1 MFYFSIHEHRTWIW
15 FGMNTLVARATRGR
29 PAGRFGIG
37 LVLLSSAACSLA
49 PSPAEVPAVDRMPG
63 SYAGDAEATRPESAD
78 VISWW
83 RTFEDGTLNALVGA
97 ALDSNLDIREAVAR
111 IEEVRAQYRI
121 ARSPLFPSVTA
132 GADASR
138 FSQPANAGQ
147 FGAIFGGD
155 GGDNDPNLPDRPTR
169 FTFSTFGASIG
180 AAYEL
185 DFWGRLNSGR
195 RASYA
200 DFLATGA
207 DAKTVEIS
215 VAAETIAGY
224 FELRELVAREAI
236 LTEVVDILTE
246 RLELTEDRYQRGVVT
261 SIELYQIQQDLNA
274 TRSGLPLLG
283 SQITASRGRLAV
295 LLGRYPQE
303 VEALIAGEELPV
315 VSLDPIPA
323 GLPADI
329 LAARPDLVAAAFR
342 LEATRQRVGERRAA
356 RLPSIN
362 LTGSTGTQSAD
373 LSDIVRADQWFTN
386 FVTSLTAP
394 IFSGGRLKADQEA
407 AEARY
412 EQEAA
417 RYARS
422 VLTAFQEVDAAIAGF
437 NAQRER
443 KLVLDEQ
450 LTVAE
455 ASADAALLRVEQGVG
470 DYVGYLDALRT
481 VLNVQDTQASAERE
495 LATAR
500 LNVHRALGGNWI
512 SEPADEQDS
521 EGDLR

>member
-1 MFYFSIHEHRTWIW
+1 MAEHCTLIW
-15 FGMNTLVARATRGR
+15 FHMNTHSERVPGAHVLRLVG
-29 PAGRFGIG
+29 AGLI
-37 LVLLSSAACSLA
+37 VLSVVGCSLA
-49 PSPAEVPAVDRMPG
+49 PSPTQIATVDRMPD
-63 SYAGDAEATRPESAD
+63 SYAESPEPSDPDSAEK
-78 VISWW
+78 ISWW
-83 RTFEDGTLNALVGA
+83 RTFEDRTLDKLVGA
-97 ALDSNLDIREAVAR
+97 ALASNLDIQEAVAR

-121 ARSPLFPSVTA
+121 ARSPLFPTVTA
-132 GADASR
+132 GTDASR

-147 FGAIFGGD
+147 FGAIFGGGD
-155 GGDNDPNLPDRPTR
+155 GEGADPTLPERPSR
-169 FTFSTFGASIG
+169 FTFSTFGASLG
-180 AAYEL
+180 ASYEL

-195 RASYA
+195 RAAYA
-200 DFLATGA
+200 DYLATGA

-215 VAAETIAGY
+215 VAAETISGY

-236 LTEVVDILTE
+236 LTSVVEILTE
-246 RLELTEDRYQRGVVT
+246 RLELTEDRYQRGVAS
-261 SIELYQIQQDLNA
+261 SIELYQVQQDLNA
-274 TRSGLPLLG
+274 IRADLPVLD
-283 SQITASRGRLAV
+283 SQITASRGRLGV

-303 VEALIAGEELPV
+303 VEPLLAGDEFSV
-315 VSLDPIPA
+315 ISLDPIPA

-329 LAARPDLVAAAFR
+329 LTARPDLVAAAFR
-342 LEATRQRVGERRAA
+342 LEGTRQRVGERKAA

-362 LTGSTGTQSAD
+362 LTGSTGTQSSD

-386 FVTSLTAP
+386 FVASLTAP

-422 VLTAFQEVDAAIAGF
+422 VLTAFQEVDAAIAAF

-450 LTVAE
+450 LSVAE
-455 ASADAALLRVEQGVG
+455 ASADAALLRVQQGVG

-500 LNVHRALGGNWI
+500 LNVHRALGGSWI
-512 SEPADEQDS
+512 PEQADTQDS
-521 EGDLR
+521 EGDLS

>member
-1 MFYFSIHEHRTWIW
+1 MNMF
-15 FGMNTLVARATRGR
+15 VARVVRAR
-29 PAGRFGIG
+29 PSTPVGIG
-37 LVLLSSAACSLA
+37 LVVLSTAACSLA
-49 PSPAEVPAVDRMPG
+49 PSPAEIPAVDRMPD
-63 SYAGDAEATRPESAD
+63 SYATDAETPSHDSAD
-78 VISWW
+78 VVSWW
-83 RTFEDGTLNALVGA
+83 RTFEDRTLDALVGA
-97 ALDSNLDIREAVAR
+97 ALDSNLDIQEAVAR
-111 IEEVRAQYRI
+111 VEEVRAQYRI
-121 ARSPLFPSVTA
+121 ARSSLFPTVTA
-132 GADASR
+132 GTDASR

-155 GGDNDPNLPDRPTR
+155 DADADPNLPDRPSR
-169 FTFSTFGASIG
+169 FTFSTFGASLG

-185 DFWGRLNSGR
+185 DFWGRLNSSR
-195 RASYA
+195 RAAYA
-200 DFLATGA
+200 DYLATGA
-207 DAKTVEIS
+207 DARTVEIS

-246 RLELTEDRYQRGVVT
+246 RLELTEDRYQRGVVS

-274 TRSGLPLLG
+274 TRAGLPLLG

-295 LLGRYPQE
+295 LLGRYPRE
-303 VEALIAGEELPV
+303 VEPLIAGEELPT

-323 GLPADI
+323 GLPADM

-342 LEATRQRVGERRAA
+342 LEGSRQRVGERRAA

-386 FVTSLTAP
+386 FVASLTAP
-394 IFSGGRLKADQEA
+394 IFAGGRLKADQEA

-443 KLVLDEQ
+443 KLVVDEQ
-450 LTVAE
+450 LAVAE

-500 LNVHRALGGNWI
+500 LNVHRALGGSWI

>member
-1 MFYFSIHEHRTWIW
+1 MNMFS
-15 FGMNTLVARATRGR
+15 ARARLPGR
-29 PAGRFGIG
+29 LCASAV
-37 LVLLSSAACSLA
+37 VLCATACSLA
-49 PSPAEVPAVDRMPG
+49 PSPAEIPAVERIPQ
-63 SYAGDAEATRPESAD
+63 SYADSTPAESRDSTGQM
-78 VISWW
+78 SWW
-83 RTFEDGTLNALVGA
+83 STFEDGTLDALVGA
-97 ALDSNLDIREAVAR
+97 ALESNLDIREATAR

-121 ARSPLFPSVTA
+121 ARAPLFPSITA
-132 GADASR
+132 GTDASR

-155 GGDNDPNLPDRPTR
+155 GADDDPNLPDRPNR
-169 FTFSTFGASIG
+169 FTFSTFGVSLG

-195 RASYA
+195 RAAYA
-200 DFLATGA
+200 DYLASGA
-207 DAKTVEIS
+207 DARTIQIS

-224 FELRELVAREAI
+224 FELRELVARETI
-236 LTEVVDILTE
+236 LTEVVDILSE
-246 RLELTEDRYQRGVVT
+246 RLSLTEDRYQRGVVT

-283 SQITASRGRLAV
+283 SQIVASRGRLAV
-295 LLGRYPQE
+295 LLGRYPDE
-303 VEALIAGEELPV
+303 LEPLLAGAELPL

-323 GLPADI
+323 GLPSDI
-329 LAARPDLVAAAFR
+329 LVGRPDLVAAAFR
-342 LEATRQRVGERRAA
+342 LEATRQRVGERKAA
-356 RLPSIN
+356 RLPAIN
-362 LTGSTGTQSAD
+362 LTGSTGTQSSD
-373 LSDIVRADQWFTN
+373 LSDLIRADQWFTN
-386 FVTSLTAP
+386 FVASLTAP

-412 EQEAA
+412 EQEAV

-450 LTVAE
+450 LAVAE
-455 ASADAALLRVEQGVG
+455 SSAAVALLRAAQGVG

-512 SEPADEQDS
+512 AEPAEAQDS